1 MRVDEALEPRR
12 DRRQAAA
19 GVDEDRD
26 AALGRERE
34 DGREPLVV
42 EQELL
47 GARMELDPAGAEVEA
62 AARLLDRPLVERE
75 PHERDEAALRARG
88 ELERPVVAGAEA
100 GMPVGLVEAEHEG
113 ARDAVAVH
121 ARRRA
126 PRSGRPSRR
135 CPCRGVCGR
144 RRCRGRP
151 GGRRAAAR
159 PTPPRPARPAR
170 ARPRSLRIYS
180 ESDVPISCR
189 LRKGHCRPRAAGGS
203 KGAVISSPGSEAP

>member
-1 MRVDEALEPRR
+1 MRVDEALEPFR

-47 GARMELDPAGAEVEA
+47 GARMELDPARAEVEA

-75 PHERDEAALRARG
+75 PHERDEAAVRARR
-88 ELERPVVAGAEA
+88 ELERPVVTGLEA

-113 ARDAVAVH
+113 PRD
-121 ARRRA
+121 RR
-126 PRSGRPSRR
+126 SWSM
-135 CPCRGVCGR
+135 
-144 RRCRGRP
+144 
-151 GGRRAAAR
+151 
-159 PTPPRPARPAR
+159 
-170 ARPRSLRIYS
+170 
-180 ESDVPISCR
+180 EPIS
-189 LRKGHCRPRAAGGS
+189 
-203 KGAVISSPGSEAP
+203 SS